1 MNALKL
7 VVGALGILTANLV
20 LAAPQQPPINLPMED
35 GGLFA
40 VAALLLVT
48 GIKIIR
54 QKRGR

>member
-54 QKRGR
+54 